1 MKLINSKVELI
12 EQQSGL
18 EGVYKQIELA
28 GRTCYK
34 SEDKITPTSAKEF
47 VDRMV
52 KSGHGA
58 MLEHGTI
65 YLALYSTP
73 RKPLDLTEKD
83 ELTEEE
89 EVKLN
94 EYITYSSAWSFYD
107 TNKYSKVKVIGSSKF
122 ITTNLRVL
130 VENDRLDD
138 LKYFEKT
145 QFHEKRITARFTCD
159 RGVSH
164 EFVRHRVF
172 SFAQESTRFC
182 NYSKDKFDNQ
192 ITYIIPSWCNDLQDR
207 LVLEDRLDVDVLVW
221 GSVDIEDINNINV
234 DEYTRTFL
242 YSCIDSELNYI
253 HLINKGYKPQQA
265 RQVLPNALKTELV
278 MTGFE
283 SDWKHFFDLRCATS
297 AHPDARKLAL
307 ELKELIYG
315 KQKE

>member
-12 EQQSGL
+12 EQQSSL

-47 VDRMV
+47 VDRMI

-58 MLEHGTI
+58 MLEHGTV
-65 YLALYSTP
+65 YLEIRFHY
-73 RKPLDLTEKD
+73 RD
-83 ELTEEE
+83 
-89 EVKLN
+89 
-94 EYITYSSAWSFYD
+94 YIKYV
-107 TNKYSKVKVIGSSKF
+107 TNPYSKVNRITADGINGIAY
-122 ITTNLRVL
+122 ITTNYRVL
-130 VENDRLDD
+130 VENNWLDD
-138 LKYFEKT
+138 LKYICEPT
-145 QFHEKRITARFTCD
+145 EYHEKRITARFTLD

-172 SFAQESTRFC
+172 SFAQESTRYC

-192 ITYIIPSWCNDLQDR
+192 ITYIIPSWCDDLQDG
-207 LVLEDRLDVDVLVW
+207 LVLEDRLNVDSLVW
-221 GSVDIEDINNINV
+221 SSIDTEDINNINV

-283 SDWKHFFDLRCATS
+283 SDWKHFFDLRCAAS

-315 KQKE
+315 KQEE

>member
-18 EGVYKQIELA
+18 EGIYKQIELA

-34 SEDKITPTSAKEF
+34 SENNITPDSAKEF
-47 VDRMV
+47 VDRMI

-65 YLALYSTP
+65 YLKIPATMDNLDVVTKYACSKYCRYSIGKLDRLYF
-73 RKPLDLTEKD
+73 
-83 ELTEEE
+83 
-89 EVKLN
+89 
-94 EYITYSSAWSFYD
+94 I
-107 TNKYSKVKVIGSSKF
+107 
-122 ITTNLRVL
+122 ITTNYRFM
-130 VENDRLDD
+130 VENNFLDD
-138 LKYFEKT
+138 LKYICEPSSL
-145 QFHEKRITARFTCD
+145 HERRITARFTCD

-192 ITYIIPSWCNDLQDR
+192 ITYIIPSWCDDLQDG
-207 LVLEDRLDVDVLVW
+207 LVLEDRSNVDSLVW
-221 GSVDIEDINNINV
+221 GSIDIEDINNINV

-242 YSCIDSELNYI
+242 YSCIDSELNYT
-253 HLINKGYKPQQA
+253 HLINKGYKPQQT
-265 RQVLPNALKTELV
+265 RQILPNALKTELI

-283 SDWKHFFDLRCATS
+283 SDWKHFFDLRCAPS

-307 ELKELIYG
+307 ELKELMYG
-315 KQKE
+315 KQEE